1 MTQENKAQG
10 TNHRVIVVG
19 VDFSDA
25 SAEALKEAVI
35 LAESASYA
43 ELHVVNVI
51 TVAAP
56 APSIG
61 TAMMPELAYLD
72 GIDDSSKLLEGWIA
86 PLRASRARVAS
97 NIRVGTPDREIAQV
111 ASDVGADLIVIGT
124 TGKQG
129 VKRLLLGSVAES
141 LVRHAPC
148 AVLAHRPRVVPPW
161 EQIEPPCADCLAV
174 RQVTGRA
181 TLWCERHSQHHSQ
194 AHTYRELPEPYGI
207 GSQTFRS

>member
-1 MTQENKAQG
+1 MIQEHKAQR
-10 TNHRVIVVG
+10 TSHRVIVVG
-19 VDFSDA
+19 IDFSDA
-25 SAEALKEAVI
+25 SAEALKEAVT

-43 ELHVVNVI
+43 ELHVVHVM
-51 TVAAP
+51 TTPAAAP
-56 APSIG
+56 SLG
-61 TAMMPELAYLD
+61 TAVIPEIAYLD
-72 GIDDSSKLLEGWIA
+72 GIDDAGKGLEEWIA
-86 PLRASRARVAS
+86 PLRAGHARVAS
-97 NIRVGTPDREIAQV
+97 HIRLGAPAREIAQV

-129 VKRLLLGSVAES
+129 VARLLLGSVAES

-174 RQVTGRA
+174 RQATGRA

-194 AHTYRELPEPYGI
+194 AHTYRELPEPYGM